1 MRGSLLQ
8 CFTIDIQADKTAQ
21 GVALGAAIIGHMNDA
36 DEFTLRHE
44 PIGWAKAGDP
54 LTFVHEFGHIL
65 GCNHNRELMTYGGY
79 PQMSNYGYIM
89 RGSEIDGKPNSG
101 KITIMA

>member
-1 MRGSLLQ
+1 MRGSLLR

-21 GVALGAAIIGHMNDA
+21 GVALGAAIIGHMNNA

-65 GCNHNRELMTYGGY
+65 GCNHNRETLKGRGTGHH
-79 PQMSNYGYIM
+79 NHGYIM
-89 RGSEIDGKPNSG
+89 RGSATDRKSG
-101 KITIMA
+101 LISVMA